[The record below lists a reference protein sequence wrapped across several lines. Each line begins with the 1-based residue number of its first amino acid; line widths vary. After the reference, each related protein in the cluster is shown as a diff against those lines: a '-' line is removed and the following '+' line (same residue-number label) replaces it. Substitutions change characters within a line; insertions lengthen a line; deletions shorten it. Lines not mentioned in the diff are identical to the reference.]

1 MCTSTFMLEEE
12 NGGSGQRHE
21 VYLGRNIFPLYL
33 DNIDTFTMI
42 NAIFFHLTFL
52 SALEIFIWGER
63 NSFE

>member
-1 MCTSTFMLEEE
+1 MVVV
-12 NGGSGQRHE
+12 GSE

-33 DNIDTFTMI
+33 DNIDTFATI

-52 SALEIFIWGER
+52 SALEIFTWGER